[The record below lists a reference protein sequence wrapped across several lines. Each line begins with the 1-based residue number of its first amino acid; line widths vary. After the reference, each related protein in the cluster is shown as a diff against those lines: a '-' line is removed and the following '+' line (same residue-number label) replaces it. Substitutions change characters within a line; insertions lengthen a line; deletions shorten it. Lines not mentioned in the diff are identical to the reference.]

1 MDADFSVELGA
12 EDETLVLPW
21 SSDDGR
27 LRYYDLKRQPDLLLY
42 VDEAARWQEL
52 GEFLAQVNSAG
63 SRLQSAKCDAWFS
76 TELGQDEQVYGANG
90 KFGSYVDL
98 VFAAEAPRFS
108 FAQHEDLARRLSKLL
123 GRAPQIS
130 CAAEFIIRRCS
141 YDAQTGDKPRD
152 GFFVTFYLFGY
163 GDDEAEARRRW
174 GIGLK
179 LVGNAILQLSAAQP
193 ALGEAVQETRT

>member
-12 EDETLVLPW
+12 EHETLSLPW
-21 SSDDGR
+21 VSDDGR
-27 LRYYDLKRQPDLLLY
+27 VRYYDLKRQPDLLLY

-52 GEFLAQVNSAG
+52 GEFLTQVNSAA

-76 TELGQDEQVYGANG
+76 IELGQDEQVYGASG

-98 VFAAEAPRFS
+98 VFAAETPRFS
-108 FAQHEDLARRLSKLL
+108 FPQHEDWVKRLSKLL

-130 CAAEFIIRRCS
+130 SAAEFIIRRCF
-141 YDAQTGDKPRD
+141 YGAQPGETPRE
-152 GFFVTFYLFGY
+152 GFYVTFYLFGY
-163 GDDEAEARRRW
+163 GDDEAEARGRW

-193 ALGEAVQETRT
+193 ALGEAAS

>member
-12 EDETLVLPW
+12 EDETLFLPW

-52 GEFLAQVNSAG
+52 GEFLAQVNSAA
-63 SRLQSAKCDAWFS
+63 SRLQSAKCDAWFT
-76 TELGQDEQVYGANG
+76 TELGQEEAVYGASG
-90 KFGSYVDL
+90 KFASYVDL

-108 FAQHEDLARRLSKLL
+108 FAQHEDWVKRLSKLL

-130 CAAEFIIRRCS
+130 CAAEFVIRRCCYALAGKES
-141 YDAQTGDKPRD
+141 RQ
-152 GFFVTFYLFGY
+152 GFCVTFYLFGY
-163 GDDEAEARRRW
+163 GDDEADARRRW

-193 ALGEAVQETRT
+193 ALGEAVEDART